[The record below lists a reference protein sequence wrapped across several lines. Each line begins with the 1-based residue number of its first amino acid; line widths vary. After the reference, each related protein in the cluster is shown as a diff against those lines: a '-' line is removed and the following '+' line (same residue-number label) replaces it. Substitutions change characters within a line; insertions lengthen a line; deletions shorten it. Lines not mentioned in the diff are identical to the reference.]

1 MTHTQDG
8 AANAAGTPPL
18 VVDFAGKLK
27 DLHAVPARRSKFTAR
42 SSTVYIFPQR
52 TTPAPSPAAGLAR
65 LRAEA
70 DPVHATVRRKISAQL
85 PAWVRS
91 LTTRRILMMG
101 AVACYALILFN
112 LIYGIA
118 SLSRMKSWH
127 PVQSVNATE
136 LQRAIASPVDA
147 GRRPDLPLA
156 ASLAAIAPALS
167 TLDPAVDGNGP
178 GPHRRGALT
187 AR

>member
-8 AANAAGTPPL
+8 AANAPGTPPL

-27 DLHAVPARRSKFTAR
+27 DLRASPARRSKIKAP
-42 SSTVYIFPQR
+42 SSTIYFFPPR
-52 TTPAPSPAAGLAR
+52 TTHAPRPVAGIANLPAK
-65 LRAEA
+65 A
-70 DPVHATVRRKISAQL
+70 DPVRAMVRRKLSAQL
-85 PAWVRS
+85 PAWVRY

-127 PVQSVNATE
+127 PVQAVNATE
-136 LQRAIASPVDA
+136 LQRAMTPPVDI
-147 GRRPDLPLA
+147 GRRLDLPLA
-156 ASLAAIAPALS
+156 VSPAAIAPSLNPS
-167 TLDPAVDGNGP
+167 VNVNRPDP
-178 GPHRRGALT
+178 RRRAELT

>member
-8 AANAAGTPPL
+8 AANAPGTPPL

-27 DLHAVPARRSKFTAR
+27 DLRAAPTRRSKITSP
-42 SSTVYIFPQR
+42 SSTIYIFPPR
-52 TTPAPSPAAGLAR
+52 TTHAPRPAAGIANLP
-65 LRAEA
+65 AEA
-70 DPVHATVRRKISAQL
+70 DPVRAMVRRKLSAQL

-127 PVQSVNATE
+127 AVQAVNATE
-136 LQRAIASPVDA
+136 LQRAMTAQVDT
-147 GRRPDLPLA
+147 GSRLDLPLA
-156 ASLAAIAPALS
+156 ASPSAIAALNTRDPALN
-167 TLDPAVDGNGP
+167 GNRP
-178 GPHRRGALT
+178 GPRRRAELT